1 MPGERR
7 VLAKLVARWVGSRRG
22 IFELADGSQVEVEG
36 PVEFDSP
43 DSPAPGGN
51 AFVVID
57 DSGRPLRWEPYVA
70 AGARQARD

>member
-43 DSPAPGGN
+43 DSPAPGGK

-57 DSGRPLRWEPYVA
+57 DSGRPLRWEPYFA